1 MRYNNEQN
9 GVTPLMAAASAGHCD
24 TVGELIA
31 AGAALDCQ
39 DKVSAGSTNTTQLSF
54 PHKH

>member
-31 AGAALDCQ
+31 AGAALGCQ
-39 DKVSAGSTNTTQLSF
+39 DKVNTGSIIDQN
-54 PHKH
+54 